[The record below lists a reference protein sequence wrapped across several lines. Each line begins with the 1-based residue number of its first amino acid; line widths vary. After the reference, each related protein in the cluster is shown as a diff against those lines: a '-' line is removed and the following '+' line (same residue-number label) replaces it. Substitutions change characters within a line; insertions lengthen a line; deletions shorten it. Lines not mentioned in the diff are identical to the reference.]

1 MGIMAC
7 ATVMGLLGIA
17 GAYVLYVKSPH
28 LPDQFARQWQSLYQG
43 SLHKWYVDEAYDQA
57 FVKPMMKAADQLWKK
72 VDVAVIDGAVNG
84 VARGV
89 AWGGW
94 VTRLLQSG
102 QAQNYALA
110 MTVGAVVILGAYLF
124 Y

>member
-1 MGIMAC
+1 
-7 ATVMGLLGIA
+7 
-17 GAYVLYVKSPH
+17 
-28 LPDQFARQWQSLYQG
+28 
-43 SLHKWYVDEAYDQA
+43 
-57 FVKPMMKAADQLWKK
+57 

-84 VARGV
+84 VARTV

-94 VTRLLQSG
+94 VTRQLQSG

-110 MTVGAVVILGAYLF
+110 MTVGAVMILGMLIF

>member
-1 MGIMAC
+1 VV
-7 ATVMGLLGIA
+7 TPTL
-17 GAYVLYVKSPH
+17 KT
-28 LPDQFARQWQSLYQG
+28 
-43 SLHKWYVDEAYDQA
+43 
-57 FVKPMMKAADQLWKK
+57 ADSLWKR

-84 VARGV
+84 VARTV

-94 VTRLLQSG
+94 VTRQLQSG

-110 MTVGAVVILGAYLF
+110 MTVGAVMILGVLIF